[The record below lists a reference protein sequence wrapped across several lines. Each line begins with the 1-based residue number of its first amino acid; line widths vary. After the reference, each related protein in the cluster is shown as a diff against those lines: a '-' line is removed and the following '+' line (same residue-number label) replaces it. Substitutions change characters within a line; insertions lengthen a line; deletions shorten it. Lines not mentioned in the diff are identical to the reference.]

1 MRITNIMN
9 IPFHKLRKECW
20 VKRIIRKVIYY
31 RLCGST
37 DKGLHVFEIFIRF
50 TLTLSSSCFAI
61 FTRIHFTLL
70 TESSEWQLY
79 DDKWT

>member
-1 MRITNIMN
+1 MFNFINW
-9 IPFHKLRKECW
+9 RKEYL

-31 RLCGST
+31 GSWYNT
-37 DKGLHVFEIFIRF
+37 DKGLRVFEIFIRF
-50 TLTLSSSCFAI
+50 TLTLSYSCFAI

>member
-1 MRITNIMN
+1 MYN
-9 IPFHKLRKECW
+9 
-20 VKRIIRKVIYY
+20 
-31 RLCGST
+31 T
-37 DKGLHVFEIFIRF
+37 DKGLRVFEIFIRF
-50 TLTLSSSCFAI
+50 TLTLSYSCFAI